1 MKNFM
6 IQLAVALASSGAAMA
21 SPCDTLRDALT
32 TRTLTADRSYVLE
45 GMVKIENGQVLT
57 IDPNV
62 TICAMPGSGLVIE
75 KSGRLYANGT
85 AGNMIT
91 FTSAQPA
98 GLKAPGD
105 WTGIVFIGDA
115 GNNKPADL
123 IQRGAL
129 QYRYGGTDDTY
140 SGGIMRYVSIEYAG
154 QVTGSNTHNAALV
167 AGALGSATVM
177 EYIQVLES
185 GSDGIRLLGG
195 MNNLS
200 HIYIQNAHKN
210 DISIAYGYRGA
221 IQELLAVKNTRMR
234 TFDINSAGISVI
246 NNELSS
252 TATPHTFPLINSFTL
267 AGPQQCGSLP
277 GDRSAGLFFDHN
289 SAGTFENGVVSGF
302 DHNIVIQDNLSA
314 SRTATDLTL
323 RYLSIGNAGTQI
335 ADFRGS
341 AWTPC
346 GADIINWLQTDPCGT
361 SGNIQYSAVVQDYHT
376 TICDDY
382 CDNAPVFQL
391 GQSTEIS
398 KREDLEQYAGA
409 LQDIPVFTWVNT
421 CPAAGCCANTL
432 RTWQSLECYPNPAR
446 HTVTLTVPATA
457 GTAHIRVI
465 HIHTGRLVYQAEVSA
480 GNIDLDIAHYPA
492 GNYLVQ
498 VQTPDTVYQGIVQKS
513 E

>member
-1 MKNFM
+1 MM
-6 IQLAVALASSGAAMA
+6 HLAVALVSSGTALA

-32 TRTLTADRSYVLE
+32 TRTLTADRSYILE
-45 GMVKIENGQVLT
+45 GMVKIGNGQVLT

-62 TICAMPGSGLVIE
+62 TICALPGSGLVIE
-75 KSGRLYANGT
+75 KGGRLYANGA

-105 WTGIVFIGDA
+105 WTGIVFVGDA

-123 IQRGAL
+123 IQRGSL
-129 QYRYGGTDDTY
+129 QYLYGGTDDTY
-140 SGGIMRYVSIEYAG
+140 SGGSMRYVSIEYAG
-154 QVTGSNTHNAALV
+154 QATGSNTHSAALV
-167 AGALGSATVM
+167 TGALGSATVM

-200 HIYIQNAHKN
+200 HIYIQNAYKD
-210 DISIAYGYRGA
+210 DISIAYGYRGT
-221 IQELLAVKNTRMR
+221 IQELLAVKNPLMR
-234 TFDINSAGISVI
+234 TFDVNSTGISVI

-252 TATPHTFPLINSFTL
+252 TATPGTFPLINSFTL
-267 AGPQQCGSLP
+267 TGPQQCSSQP

-302 DHNIVIQDNLSA
+302 DHNIVIQDNLTA
-314 SRTATDLTL
+314 SRTAADLSL
-323 RYLSIGNAGTQI
+323 SYLSIGNAGTQI

-341 AWTPC
+341 TWAPC
-346 GADIINWLQTDPCGT
+346 GTDIINWFQTDPCGT
-361 SGNIQYSAVVQDYHT
+361 SGNTQYSTVVQDYHT
-376 TICDDY
+376 TICSDY
-382 CDNAPVFQL
+382 CDNIPVFRL

-398 KREDLEQYAGA
+398 PREDLDQYVGV
-409 LQDIPVFTWVNT
+409 LQNTPVFTWVNT
-421 CPAAGCCANTL
+421 CPSATCCESTL
-432 RTWQSLECYPNPAR
+432 RTWQPLECYPNPAR
-446 HTVTLTVPATA
+446 YAVTLVMPATLKA
-457 GTAHIRVI
+457 AHVRVI
-465 HIHTGRLVYQAEVSA
+465 HIPTGRLVYQAEASA

-498 VQTPDTVYQGIVQKS
+498 VQTPDTIYQGIVHKA